1 MRALVPTLVSVQV
14 MLMHPKRRIQV
25 ILAFLVVLG
34 LFSYVVITPS
44 NNVKNIE
51 PKREAFK
58 ELLAPGPSKDFPDF
72 DYKYDNHKKSRKI
85 SSTSSTQ
92 ASAKLNNFVLDEVIL
107 KSTKSSRDFQIHSQ
121 KARRKNRLNGVPLG
135 VNLDEFDA
143 VGQTDLFK
151 HNQVLDDR

>member
-1 MRALVPTLVSVQV
+1 MRALVPTLVSLQV

-34 LFSYVVITPS
+34 LFSYVVITPTS
-44 NNVKNIE
+44 VKNSE
-51 PKREAFK
+51 PKKEAFK

-72 DYKYDNHKKSRKI
+72 DYKYENSKKSRKS
-85 SSTSSTQ
+85 SSTTASS
-92 ASAKLNNFVLDEVIL
+92 KVNDFILDEVIL

-121 KARRKNRLNGVPLG
+121 KARRRNHLNGVPLG

-151 HNQVLDDR
+151 HNQILDDR